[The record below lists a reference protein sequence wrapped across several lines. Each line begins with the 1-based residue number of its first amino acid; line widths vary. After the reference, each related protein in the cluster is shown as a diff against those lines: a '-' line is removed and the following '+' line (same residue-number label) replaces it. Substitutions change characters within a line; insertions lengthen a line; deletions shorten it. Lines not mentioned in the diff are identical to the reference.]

1 MAITIPNRQL
11 IKPTTTP
18 RPIPAVAKVG
28 QVNPYPVRVSATGAA
43 SAGNPLCERA
53 ITRAGYLG
61 YNLRPDVP
69 VGASADDEG
78 FAVVRGCIVEGFA
91 GVVPGS
97 DVYIDATATPGPEG
111 TFSGLTQTVP
121 AGGIGER
128 IGVGVTTTKI
138 YFD

>member
-11 IKPTTTP
+11 IKPTIP
-18 RPIPAVAKVG
+18 GRPIPGVAKVG
-28 QVNPYPVRVSATGAA
+28 QVNPYPVRVATTGAA

-53 ITRAGYLG
+53 TARVGYLG
-61 YNLRPDVP
+61 YNVRPDVP

-78 FAVVRGCIVEGFA
+78 FAILRGCIVEGFA
-91 GVVPGS
+91 GVLPGI
-97 DVYIDATATPGPEG
+97 DVYIDAAATPVPEG

-121 AGGIGER
+121 AGGVAER
-128 IGVGVTTTKI
+128 IGTGVTTTKI